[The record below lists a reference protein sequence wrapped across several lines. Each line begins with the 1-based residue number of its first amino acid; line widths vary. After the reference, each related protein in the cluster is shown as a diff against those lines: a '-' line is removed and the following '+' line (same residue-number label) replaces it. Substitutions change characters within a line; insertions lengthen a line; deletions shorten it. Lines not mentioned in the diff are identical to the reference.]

1 MKVRKLLLEEH
12 EERLKQSIC
21 PRCKSHQLIQTVKG
35 IETLRLRY
43 DPGNIHWIC
52 SGPLGQ
58 RCFLMSSCHVD
69 TIFETSEE
77 TKPVSF
83 EENVKITPQN
93 TGARIVRRRHGQI
106 LDITHFSQIGA

>member
-1 MKVRKLLLEEH
+1 MKVRKLLSEEH

-21 PRCKSHQLIQTVKG
+21 PRCKSHQLIEVVKG
-35 IETLRLRY
+35 NETPKLKY
-43 DPGNIHWIC
+43 DPGHVFWAC

-58 RCFLMSSCHVD
+58 KCFLISSCYVD

-83 EENVKITPQN
+83 NEEQKTSSTPY
-93 TGARIVRRRHGQI
+93 TGARIIRRRKGEI
-106 LDITHFSQIGA
+106 SDITHFSLTL